1 MKPFKFKPLDYTLN
15 RMENMDVLSEVRD
28 IECRISEE
36 GIIKVVVKT
45 VSKYSEYFP
54 GIRDEGNLSLA
65 VFNREEDEE
74 LRGNEIIFDVEGGYY
89 HMALTQLKRRDIILL
104 IPNKL
109 ISEK

>member
-15 RMENMDVLSEVRD
+15 RMENMDVLSEVRG

-45 VSKYSEYFP
+45 VSKYSEYFTSVC
-54 GIRDEGNLSLA
+54 DKGNLSLA

-74 LRGNEIIFDVEGGYY
+74 LRGNEIIFDVEWDYY
-89 HMALTQLKRRDIILL
+89 HMSLTQLKHGDIILL
-104 IPNKL
+104 TPNRIL
-109 ISEK
+109 EDC